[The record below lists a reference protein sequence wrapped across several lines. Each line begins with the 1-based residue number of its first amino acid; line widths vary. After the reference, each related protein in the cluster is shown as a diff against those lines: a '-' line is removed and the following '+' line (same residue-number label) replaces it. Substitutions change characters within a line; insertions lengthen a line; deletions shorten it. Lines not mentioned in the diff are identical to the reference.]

1 MTIAVAVI
9 AFIAGRAVGILVMAL
24 VTISGRDDRDPRR
37 TL

>member
-9 AFIAGRAVGILVMAL
+9 AFIAGGAVGILVMAL
-24 VTISGRDDRDPRR
+24 ATINGRDDRDPRR